1 MRAAALEFLVALALA
16 PAVVACSGNGES
28 SFHPGITFADS
39 PRGLATGQLSQRFRI
54 SGLRSL
60 WVRVQVADLPS
71 LAMLE
76 VVFTNPIGERF
87 FEDRSLFSL
96 DPTLHKIDDLMLG
109 PATHVFQTQTIPGG
123 YALDREF
130 PIAGTI
136 FTRVPSV
143 DGDWKV
149 QATVTGVPG
158 TLTTSLQLNWAH

>member
-1 MRAAALEFLVALALA
+1 MRAAALKVLFAL
-16 PAVVACSGNGES
+16 AVVACSGNGETK
-28 SFHPGITFADS
+28 SFHAGITFSDS
-39 PRGLATGQLSQRFRI
+39 PRSLAPRQTSQRFRI

-60 WVRVQVADLPS
+60 FVRVQVADVPS

-96 DPTLHKIDDLMLG
+96 DPTLLTIDDVMLG
-109 PATHVFQTQTIPGG
+109 PGTRVFHTQTIPGG

-158 TLTTSLQLNWAH
+158 MLTTSLQLNWAH